1 MGLTRTRNRI
11 SLAQELRIWD
21 LRRQGY
27 RLDQV
32 ARICNLPWRSV
43 ATAAY
48 RARLHWK
55 YQGDPR
61 LGRKRGWLSDQDVA
75 EIRARRN
82 QGETLERI
90 ARAYDISAQTVSRI
104 TRGCAYQEPC
114 GDQGYAYSFANRLIS
129 QAQVQ

>member
-1 MGLTRTRNRI
+1 MGTTTRRNRI

-27 RLDQV
+27 RLDEV

-43 ATAAY
+43 ATATY

-61 LGRKRGWLSDQDVA
+61 LGRQRGWLSDQDV
-75 EIRARRN
+75 ETIRRQRALGVSTAALARRYGMSDSSIRN
-82 QGETLERI
+82 ICQGKTYATPCQDAGLGYN
-90 ARAYDISAQTVSRI
+90 YDFT
-104 TRGCAYQEPC
+104 
-114 GDQGYAYSFANRLIS
+114 NRL
-129 QAQVQ
+129 VR